1 MKTLFLSLSFFC
13 THVFAQPLF
22 LVTEEEMVASN
33 ANKNFFYPKS
43 TISPDAPKIELITP
57 KLDTA
62 IASPTQIQ
70 LRFLPK
76 TPATTK
82 PDTFRVLYGTF
93 QIDITDRLMKVAT
106 VTAQGITVPEAK
118 LPSGRHKL
126 VLNIQDSDGRVGSR
140 LIEFEIK

>member
-1 MKTLFLSLSFFC
+1 MKILLLSLSFFC
-13 THVFAQPLF
+13 TQVFAQSLF

>member
-106 VTAQGITVPEAK
+106 VSAQGITVPEAK

>member
-118 LPSGRHKL
+118 LPSGKHKL

>member
-1 MKTLFLSLSFFC
+1 MKILFLSLSFFC
-13 THVFAQPLF
+13 TQVFAQSLF

-62 IASPTQIQ
+62 ITSPTQIQ

-106 VTAQGITVPEAK
+106 VTAQGLTVPEAK
-118 LPSGRHKL
+118 LPSGKHKL

>member
-13 THVFAQPLF
+13 TQVFAQPLF